1 MSPDSY
7 ISSIGTFGGG
17 MWRGGPRGWMA
28 CEGQSMTIKD
38 HAALYSII
46 GTMYGGDG
54 TATFKLPDLRAKDE
68 HGAPQPWGQHPV
80 QMICIEGTYPSF
92 N

>member
-38 HAALYSII
+38 HAALYSVI
-46 GTMYGGDG
+46 GTAYGGDG
-54 TATFKLPDLRAKDE
+54 TTTFKLPDLRIKDAS
-68 HGAPQPWGQHPV
+68 GTPQPWGYNPV
-80 QMICIEGTYPSF
+80 QMICIEGMYPNF